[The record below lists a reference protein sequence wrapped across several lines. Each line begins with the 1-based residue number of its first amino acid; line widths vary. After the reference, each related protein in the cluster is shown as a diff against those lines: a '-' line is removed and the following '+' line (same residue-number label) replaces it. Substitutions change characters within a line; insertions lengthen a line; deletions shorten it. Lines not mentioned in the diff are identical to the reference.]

1 MSDFTN
7 ELSENFTDNEL
18 MRIINLYSR
27 RIVENGLEYYGKRDR
42 RITRKINESLDKDN
56 FLNLYKQMDYGVG
69 VFTQKKREYYNIIN
83 KNNEIN

>member
-7 ELSENFTDNEL
+7 ELSVNFTDNEI

-27 RIVENGLEYYGKRDR
+27 RIIDNCIDCYGKRDK
-42 RITRKINESLDKDN
+42 RIMRKINKSLDKEN

-69 VFTQKKREYYNIIN
+69 VFTQKKRTHILICEQ
-83 KNNEIN
+83 

>member
-7 ELSENFTDNEL
+7 ELSVNFTDNEI

-27 RIVENGLEYYGKRDR
+27 RIIDNGIDCYGKRDK
-42 RITRKINESLDKDN
+42 RIMRKINKSLDKEN

-69 VFTQKKREYYNIIN
+69 VFTQKKRTHILIGEQ
-83 KNNEIN
+83 